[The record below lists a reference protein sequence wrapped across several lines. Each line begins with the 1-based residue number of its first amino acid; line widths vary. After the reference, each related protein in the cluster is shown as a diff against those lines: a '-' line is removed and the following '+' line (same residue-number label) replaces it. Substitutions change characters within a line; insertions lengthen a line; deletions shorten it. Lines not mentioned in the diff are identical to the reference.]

1 MRMSVLASALLLAA
15 AALPGAGHA
24 AGLSAKYQACAARAG
39 GNVVQQTVCDQSE
52 IGAQDDRLNKAYQ
65 QVMRQLSADPG
76 RKAALRD
83 RQRAWIKQRD
93 YSCKLNGDTTD
104 AGCVLTKTAERADE
118 LEAQVRF

>member
-1 MRMSVLASALLLAA
+1 MTKAALATLMLLGAA
-15 AALPGAGHA
+15 AAPGVGRA
-24 AGLSAKYQACAARAG
+24 AGLSAKFQACAARAG
-39 GNVVQQTVCDQSE
+39 ANVVQQTVCDQSE

-65 QVMRQLSADPG
+65 QVMRQLAADPA

-83 RQRAWIKQRD
+83 RQRAWIKERD

-104 AGCVLTKTAERADE
+104 AGCVLTKTTARADE